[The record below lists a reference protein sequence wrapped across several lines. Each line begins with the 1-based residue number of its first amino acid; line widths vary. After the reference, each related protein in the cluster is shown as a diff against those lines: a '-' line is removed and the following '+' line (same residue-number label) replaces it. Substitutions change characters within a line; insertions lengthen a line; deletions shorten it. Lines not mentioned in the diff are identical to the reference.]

1 MLIKF
6 AKTTLAIGALTLS
19 AACGAFQPP
28 EMTINA
34 DQQFYQVK
42 QFAEAVDVPWGMAQ
56 LPSGEILVTDRK
68 GELRV
73 IRNGKMLGDKV
84 GGLPEIVAQGQGGLL
99 DIALHPK
106 YQRNGWIYITLSSPQ
121 GEGEGSNTALMR
133 AKYDP
138 KTITLTHQKILY
150 KGSDNTT
157 KRHHFGSRIAFDND
171 GYVYFSIGDRGER
184 DRKPQDL
191 SLDGGK
197 VYRLHD
203 DGRIPKDNPFV
214 TQSNAKKATFSYGHR
229 NPQGMAKHPIT
240 GDIWLHEHGPK
251 GGDEINLV
259 AAGKNY
265 GWPVI
270 SYGVNYSGTKFT
282 EITEKAGMEQPLL
295 YWTPSIAP
303 SGMVFITSDK
313 YPHWQGKMLV
323 GSLKFHHLVLVD
335 VTETGIKAQAK
346 LFEGIG
352 RVRSLMQGSD
362 GYLYVG
368 TDGDGIKRIEPKA

>member
-1 MLIKF
+1 ML
-6 AKTTLAIGALTLS
+6 
-19 AACGAFQPP
+19 
-28 EMTINA
+28 
-34 DQQFYQVK
+34 D
-42 QFAEAVDVPWGMAQ
+42 
-56 LPSGEILVTDRK
+56 
-68 GELRV
+68 
-73 IRNGKMLGDKV
+73 DKV
-84 GGLPEIVAQGQGGLL
+84 GGLPEIVAHGQGGLL
-99 DIALHPK
+99 DIALHPN

-214 TQSNAKKATFSYGHR
+214 SQTNAKTATYSYGHR
-229 NPQGMAKHPIT
+229 NPQGMAKHPLT

-282 EITEKAGMEQPLL
+282 EITEKAGMEQPLMH
-295 YWTPSIAP
+295 WTPSIAP
-303 SGMVFITSDK
+303 SGMVFITSEK

-335 VTETGIKAQAK
+335 VTETGIKAQSK

-352 RVRSLMQGSD
+352 RVRSIMQGSD

-368 TDGDGIKRIEPKA
+368 TDGGGIKRIEPKA